1 MLDED
6 KRRFGSG
13 GWKKLELAN
22 RDETLQEK
30 ANLEPRRARSAG
42 KIKATQQEQV
52 DSYERG
58 RGNSYAG
65 AVGVTKTQAKQNGRA
80 SRANEFAE
88 IERAVYLPSSDKQ
101 PTPANTPQW
110 DNVEDM
116 DDPLAAAARRA
127 EEAYLSAK

>member
-30 ANLEPRRARSAG
+30 ANLEPRRARFAG
-42 KIKATQQEQV
+42 KIKATQQERV

-65 AVGVTKTQAKQNGRA
+65 VVGVTRTQAKQNGRA
-80 SRANEFAE
+80 SRASEFAE
-88 IERAVYLPSSDKQ
+88 IERSIYLPSSDKQ
-101 PTPANTPQW
+101 PAPANQPQW
-110 DNVEDM
+110 DDVEDM
-116 DDPLAAAARRA
+116 DDPLAAAARRM
-127 EEAYLSAK
+127 EEAYLSTK